1 MPTPAQSDTGPPA
14 PDVLTTYNLPIPVVI
29 ADGDRM
35 ILSCVATENTSLA
48 ITADGRALFQGVLP
62 AGSVHRWR
70 ASDHFQVYVQRAGAI
85 SLSLQDA
92 PIESASPPDRSLRLN
107 ISRTFIRV
115 EEVEDR

>member
-1 MPTPAQSDTGPPA
+1 M
-14 PDVLTTYNLPIPVVI
+14 LTTYNLPLPVVI
-29 ADGDRM
+29 ADGERM
-35 ILSCVATENTSLA
+35 ILSCVATENTSLS
-48 ITADGRALFQGVLP
+48 ITADGRALFEGVLP

-70 ASDHFQVYVQRAGAI
+70 ASDHFQIYVQRAGAI

-115 EEVEDR
+115 EEVEER

>member
-1 MPTPAQSDTGPPA
+1 
-14 PDVLTTYNLPIPVVI
+14 
-29 ADGDRM
+29 M

-70 ASDHFQVYVQRAGAI
+70 ASDHFQIYVQRAGAI